1 MSAVPQA
8 AGKPPAP
15 KKRWEVGD
23 HEFLPAAVEILETP
37 PSPIRIWLLV
47 TICAF
52 VVITLVWAWFGRID
66 IVASAQGKIQPLGSV
81 KVIQPIETGR
91 VREVAV
97 VNGKS
102 VKAGDVLVRLDPSEA
117 EADVRGTRSIL
128 AAFRAEATRRRTSI
142 AALQKRQPEPIPA
155 IQWPEGIPDDLRARE
170 TRVLTGELTQVAAV
184 VASLEA
190 QRRQKQ
196 AEVERLRST
205 IEGQKDLIK
214 IQKERVGMRTELV
227 ERGAGPRANLLDA
240 LESMRYQET
249 VLITQTGQLAES
261 EANIEVL
268 GREIGKIFEAF
279 VSDNSQ
285 KLADAE
291 KQIDDYEQRLA
302 KAEVRLE
309 RMTLTSPIDGTI
321 QSLTVSTVGQVV
333 TTGVEL
339 MRVVPLNAA
348 VEIECYLPNKDIGFV
363 SVGQDAV
370 IKIDAFPFTRYGS
383 INAKVIRI
391 AKDAMPEPEAQALEG
406 NMPAQKRP
414 SMFATPERTQNLVYP
429 ITLAPETTQINADG
443 VMVPLSPGM
452 SVTAEVKTGSR
463 RILEFVFSPLVELG
477 SKSMKER

>member
-1 MSAVPQA
+1 
-8 AGKPPAP
+8 
-15 KKRWEVGD
+15 
-23 HEFLPAAVEILETP
+23 
-37 PSPIRIWLLV
+37 
-47 TICAF
+47 
-52 VVITLVWAWFGRID
+52 
-66 IVASAQGKIQPLGSV
+66 
-81 KVIQPIETGR
+81 
-91 VREVAV
+91 
-97 VNGKS
+97 
-102 VKAGDVLVRLDPSEA
+102 
-117 EADVRGTRSIL
+117 
-128 AAFRAEATRRRTSI
+128 
-142 AALQKRQPEPIPA
+142 
-155 IQWPEGIPDDLRARE
+155 
-170 TRVLTGELTQVAAV
+170 
-184 VASLEA
+184 
-190 QRRQKQ
+190 
-196 AEVERLRST
+196 
-205 IEGQKDLIK
+205 
-214 IQKERVGMRTELV
+214 MRTELV

-240 LESMRYQET
+240 LETMRYQET

>member
-8 AGKPPAP
+8 AGPAP
-15 KKRWEVGD
+15 AKKRRWEVGD
-23 HEFLPAAVEILETP
+23 HEFLPAAVEVLETP
-37 PSPIRIWLLV
+37 PSPIRIALLV

-52 VVITLVWAWFGRID
+52 VVIALAWSWFGRID

-81 KVIQPIETGR
+81 KVIQPFETGR
-91 VREVAV
+91 VREVLV
-97 VNGKS
+97 INGKS
-102 VKAGDVLVRLDPSEA
+102 VRTGDVLVRLDPAEA
-117 EADVRGTRSIL
+117 EADVRATRSIL
-128 AAFRAEATRRRTSI
+128 AAYRAEALRRRTSI
-142 AALQKRQPEPIPA
+142 GVLQKRQPEPIPL
-155 IQWPEGIPDDLRARE
+155 INWPAEIPEDLRARE
-170 TRVLTGELTQVAAV
+170 TRVLNGELTQVAAV

-196 AEVERLRST
+196 AESERLRST
-205 IEGQKDLIK
+205 IAAQKELIQ
-214 IQKERVGMRTELV
+214 IQKERVGMRSELV
-227 ERGAGPRANLLDA
+227 DRGAGPRANLLDA

-249 VLITQTGQLAES
+249 ILITQTGQLAES

-268 GREIGKIFEAF
+268 GREIGKVFEAY
-279 VSDNSQ
+279 VSENSQ

-309 RMTLTSPIDGTI
+309 RMTLTSPIDGTV

-339 MRVVPLNAA
+339 MRVVPVDAA

-363 SVGQDAV
+363 SVGQEAI

-383 INAKVIRI
+383 INAKVVRI

-406 NMPAQKRP
+406 NTPTQKRP

-429 ITLAPETTQINADG
+429 ITLVPETTQINADG

-452 SVTAEVKTGSR
+452 AVTAEVKTGSR
-463 RILEFVFSPLVELG
+463 RILEFVFSPLVEIA